1 MGNERNMLNRE
12 QHARAKIVAN
22 DIASSV
28 CEVGDERFVAQKGLR
43 HVVFLVLVLV
53 VVRVPLPA
61 FTQIQFVSAS
71 FSRLC
76 ELTVSEWKNSIPQ
89 YSMLP

>member
-1 MGNERNMLNRE
+1 MGNERETLNRE
-12 QHARAKIVAN
+12 QHTREKIVAN

-43 HVVFLVLVLV
+43 HVVLLVLV

-61 FTQIQFVSAS
+61 FT
-71 FSRLC
+71 
-76 ELTVSEWKNSIPQ
+76 
-89 YSMLP
+89 

>member
-1 MGNERNMLNRE
+1 MNRE

-28 CEVGDERFVAQKGLR
+28 CEVGDERFVAQKSLR
-43 HVVFLVLVLV
+43 HVVLLVFV

>member
-1 MGNERNMLNRE
+1 MGNERETLNRE
-12 QHARAKIVAN
+12 QHAREKIVAN

-43 HVVFLVLVLV
+43 HVVLLVV

-71 FSRLC
+71 FAVRSD
-76 ELTVSEWKNSIPQ
+76 TPVKQIIVNDTI
-89 YSMLP
+89 

>member
-1 MGNERNMLNRE
+1 MGNERETLNRE

-43 HVVFLVLVLV
+43 HVVLLVLV

-61 FTQIQFVSAS
+61 FT
-71 FSRLC
+71 
-76 ELTVSEWKNSIPQ
+76 
-89 YSMLP
+89 